1 MEIHHLELFL
11 HVAATGSFS
20 RAATLAGS
28 TQSSVSKGIAAL
40 ERDLSVRLFERTG
53 RGAALTAAG
62 RALLARAEALV
73 GEVRTLPDLMAEHGA
88 PPTGWVRLG
97 IQPSASWPLV
107 RDLLD
112 AAGRQLP
119 QVRLQVSEGTT
130 QQIEQWL
137 AEGRCDLG
145 VLSRVQPT
153 TQADSDPLF
162 SVTLDLVGSASSPH
176 VQGGPMPFAR
186 LTTLPLVMASVPN
199 GGRLLLE
206 EQAKRLKRQLRVVQE
221 VNSFHLTKRLV
232 ESGAYFTVASRL
244 AIEPE
249 IRSGAL
255 ASVPIVQPQIRQTF
269 YLSVAGRRHPP
280 AAVLKMA
287 ELVVEQARRLQGL
300 ERP

>member
-1 MEIHHLELFL
+1 MEIRNLELFL

-28 TQSSVSKGIAAL
+28 TQSSVSKGIASL

-62 RALLARAEALV
+62 RVLLARAEALV

-88 PPTGWVRLG
+88 PPTGLVRLG

-107 RDLLD
+107 RDVLE
-112 AAGRQLP
+112 AAGRNLP
-119 QVRLQVSEGTT
+119 QVRLLVSEGTT

-153 TQADSDPLF
+153 ASAESGPLF
-162 SVTLDLVGSASSPH
+162 SVTLDLVGSARSPQ
-176 VQGGPMPFAR
+176 VQGGPIPFSRLAR
-186 LTTLPLVMASVPN
+186 LPLVMASTPN

-206 EQAKRLKRQLRVVQE
+206 EQAKRQKLPLRVVQE

-232 ESGAYFTVASRL
+232 ESGAYFTVASRI
-244 AIEPE
+244 AIESE

-255 ASVPIVQPQIRQTF
+255 ASVPIIRPQIRQTF

-280 AAVLKMA
+280 AAVLRVA
-287 ELVVEQARRLQGL
+287 DLVMEQAQRLDDAD
-300 ERP
+300 RS